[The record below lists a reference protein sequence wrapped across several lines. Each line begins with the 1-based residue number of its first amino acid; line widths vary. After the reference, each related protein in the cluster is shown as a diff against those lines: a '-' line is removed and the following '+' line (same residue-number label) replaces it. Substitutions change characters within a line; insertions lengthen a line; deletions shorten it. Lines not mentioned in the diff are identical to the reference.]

1 MRISTRVSILGIAVV
16 SLIAVAPV
24 ARAEGGGGI
33 DAFYVRAGGLSE
45 GPQHTFKR
53 GLELGA
59 GGEITATRWL
69 VLGLGVGLA
78 RQRQELADQTNHAT
92 AFSLELHGR
101 WLMGD
106 ARVRPMLEMGA
117 GYYQLDLDVW
127 HGPGGFGYA
136 RTWRAPGMWFGT
148 GAQVRISPSV
158 SVRPGVAYHVMAPSI
173 TMEGGNLEDY
183 FAIGASL
190 AYHLTGR

>member
-1 MRISTRVSILGIAVV
+1 MRTATRGSLLAIVVTLFLG
-16 SLIAVAPV
+16 APG
-24 ARAEGGGGI
+24 ARAADGGGI
-33 DAFYVRAGGLSE
+33 DAFYVRVGGLSE
-45 GPQHTFKR
+45 GPQHTFKH

-59 GGEITATRWL
+59 GGEISATRWL

-78 RQRQELADQTNHAT
+78 RQRNQLGYDRYAAT

-117 GYYQLDLDVW
+117 GYYHLDLDVLRE
-127 HGPGGFGYA
+127 GGYGFG
-136 RTWRAPGMWFGT
+136 RSWRAPGMWFGT
-148 GAQVRISPSV
+148 GAQVRITPSV
-158 SVRPGVAYHVMAPSI
+158 SVRPGIAYHVMAPSI

-190 AYHLTGR
+190 AYHLPGR